1 MVGSRVEV
9 EITGVAHGGI
19 FIARH
24 EGRVLFVSDAIVG
37 ERVIAEVTDDAKRSF
52 WRADT
57 VEVLAPAASRRDHV
71 WAEAS
76 VDRAPEL
83 RPGGAEFGHIE
94 LAAQRDLKA
103 TVIRESMMKMAK
115 IQVDVSV
122 QPLPPG
128 DDNGHDDGHDDGHA
142 DDDTARDDTADDDTA
157 RDDTARDDTARE
169 DPGVGHSRKKPP
181 IDLTGTGWRTRT
193 RLQVA
198 PDGTPGPYSSRSHR
212 VIPVSDLPLAVRR
225 ARDVA
230 PLGERFAGAEWVDI
244 VVPSVG
250 NPFVTSK
257 HPSGR
262 MRPQRIVERVGEREF
277 ALDLHGF
284 WQVHR
289 HAPMTLSRAVQ
300 VAIDDEMFDGRAANL
315 DLYGGVGLLAA
326 AVADRFG
333 PTVQITTVESDARAT
348 DYAAE
353 NLAEFAGAA
362 AVTAR
367 VDRYLARLLS
377 QSTDA
382 ERSRLR
388 AGTVVLDPPRAGVG
402 AGVVDA
408 LTVLDPAQ
416 IVYVACDPVALAR
429 DVALLSDRGWQLRS
443 LHAFDLFPNTHHVE
457 AVASLIPRR

>member
-57 VEVLAPAASRRDHV
+57 VEVIAPAASRRDHV

-103 TVIRESMMKMAK
+103 TVIGESMMKMAK
-115 IQVDVSV
+115 IEVDVSV

-128 DDNGHDDGHDDGHA
+128 DNDEHDDEHDDRHDDGRA
-142 DDDTARDDTADDDTA
+142 DDDPASTDP
-157 RDDTARDDTARE
+157 ARE

-225 ARDVA
+225 ARAVA

-262 MRPQRIVERVGEREF
+262 VRPQRIVERVGEREF

-457 AVASLIPRR
+457 AVASLIPCR

>member
-37 ERVIAEVTDDAKRSF
+37 ERVIAEVTDDAKKSF
-52 WRADT
+52 WRAVT
-57 VEVLAPAASRRDHV
+57 VEVLVPAASRRDHV
-71 WAEAS
+71 WAEAA

-115 IQVDVSV
+115 IQIDAKVE
-122 QPLPPG
+122 PLPPG
-128 DDNGHDDGHDDGHA
+128 DDDGSGHDDGPGDDDGHDGDDGHGDDDGHDDDRPEPGDDHA
-142 DDDTARDDTADDDTA
+142 
-157 RDDTARDDTARE
+157 
-169 DPGVGHSRKKPP
+169 RKNPP

-212 VIPVSDLPLAVRR
+212 VIPVSDLPLAVHR
-225 ARDVA
+225 ARTVA
-230 PLGERFAGAEWVDI
+230 PLNERFVGAEWVDI

-250 NPFVTSK
+250 NAFVTSK

-262 MRPQRIVERVGEREF
+262 VHPQRIVERFGEREF

-289 HAPMTLSRAVQ
+289 HAPATLSRAVQ
-300 VAIDDEMFDGRAANL
+300 VAIDDEMFDDRAANL

-333 PTVQITTVESDARAT
+333 PAVRITTVESDARAT

-353 NLAEFAGAA
+353 NLTEFAGAV

-367 VDRYLARLLS
+367 VDRYLSRLLS
-377 QSTDA
+377 LATEA

-388 AGTVVLDPPRAGVG
+388 AGTVVLDPPRAG
-402 AGVVDA
+402 AGTEVVDA

-429 DVALLSDRGWQLRS
+429 DVALFSDRGWQLRS

-457 AVASLIPRR
+457 AVASLIRRP